1 MTRKIKNLLLA
12 ALFAVSPFASM
23 AQAQTATTATNA
35 ANSAVEVLDYRSIRL
50 TASSINFGVIDR
62 GALLAQASKVVLDCR
77 DDRGTVSFPSARVE
91 QINGQCG
98 EIVVTATGAEAI
110 AYNIAVSVP
119 TRPTTESRSDGVA
132 KEALVKLSVYP
143 EGEDQPILG
152 SISRSSTS
160 NANQSFPAGAAG
172 RTQTFKI
179 GGELFLT
186 DLASG
191 VYVGAYTVEVTLA

>member
-23 AQAQTATTATNA
+23 AQAQTATDA
-35 ANSAVEVLDYRSIRL
+35 ADSAVEVLDYRSIRL

-62 GALLAQASKVVLDCR
+62 GALDNQANEIVLNCR
-77 DDRGTVSFPSARVE
+77 TDIGTISFADRTDE

-110 AYNIAVSVP
+110 AYNIAVRVQ
-119 TRPTTESRSDGVA
+119 TIPTTESRSDGA
-132 KEALVKLSVYP
+132 KDAIVLLSVYP
-143 EGEDQPILG
+143 EGEDQAILG
-152 SISRSSTS
+152 SIARSSPKNTD
-160 NANQSFPAGAAG
+160 QSFPAGAAG
-172 RTQTFKI
+172 RTQTFKV
-179 GGELFLT
+179 GGGLFLT

-191 VYVGAYTVEVTLA
+191 VYVGAYTVEVTLV

>member
-23 AQAQTATTATNA
+23 AQAQTATDA
-35 ANSAVEVLDYRSIRL
+35 ADSAVEVLDYRSIRL

-62 GALLAQASKVVLDCR
+62 GALDNQANEIVLNCR
-77 DDRGTVSFPSARVE
+77 TDIGTISFADRTDE

-110 AYNIAVSVP
+110 DYNIAVRVQ
-119 TRPTTESRSDGVA
+119 TIPTTESRSDGA
-132 KEALVKLSVYP
+132 KDAIVLLSVYP
-143 EGEDQPILG
+143 EGEDQAILG
-152 SISRSSTS
+152 SIARSSPKNTD
-160 NANQSFPAGAAG
+160 QSFPAGAAG
-172 RTQTFKI
+172 RTQTFKV
-179 GGELFLT
+179 GGGLFLT

-191 VYVGAYTVEVTLA
+191 VYVGAYTVEVTLV

>member
-23 AQAQTATTATNA
+23 AQAQTETTATDA
-35 ANSAVEVLDYRSIRL
+35 ADSAVEVLDYRSIRL
-50 TASSINFGVIDR
+50 TASSINFGVIGR
-62 GALLAQASKVVLDCR
+62 GALEDQANEVILNCLTDI
-77 DDRGTVSFPSARVE
+77 GTVTFAGPRRE

-110 AYNIAVSVP
+110 AYNIAVSIQ
-119 TRPTTESRSDGVA
+119 TIPTTESRSDGA
-132 KEALVKLSVYP
+132 KDAIVLLSVYP
-143 EGEDQPILG
+143 EGEDQAILG
-152 SISRSSTS
+152 SIARSSPKNTD
-160 NANQSFPAGAAG
+160 QSFPAGAAG

-179 GGELFLT
+179 GGGLFLT

-191 VYVGAYTVEVTLA
+191 VYVGAYTVEVTLV